1 MPGDDVF
8 GSLYDI
14 LAKMK
19 AEGIAGGGEEAVAAA
34 RHSRRMA
41 AAQRLVEQGATP
53 GEREAAEA
61 AMHRMQMDAL
71 DAEADDYIPL

>member
-1 MPGDDVF
+1 MTEPNVF
-8 GSLYDI
+8 GSLRDI
-14 LAKMK
+14 LAGLQS
-19 AEGIAGGGEEAVAAA
+19 APLGGPTPESVAQA
-34 RHSRRMA
+34 RRARRMQA
-41 AAQRLVEQGATP
+41 VQHLASEGATP